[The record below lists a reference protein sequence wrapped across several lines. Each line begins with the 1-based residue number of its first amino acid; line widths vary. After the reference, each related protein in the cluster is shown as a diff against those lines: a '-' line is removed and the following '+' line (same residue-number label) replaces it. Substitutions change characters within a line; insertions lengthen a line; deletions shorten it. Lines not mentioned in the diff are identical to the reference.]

1 MYIVRS
7 VNVRKWIWCV
17 LSHTVIIVVNECECE
32 CCVCLHELIRFG
44 CRVFY
49 KTAQAWLIHHQII
62 TLFYENDYGTKV
74 DDGSFQYLTLVAPS
88 GQKDTQPANRAS
100 TEMKLQRVE
109 W

>member
-1 MYIVRS
+1 MVS
-7 VNVRKWIWCV
+7 
-17 LSHTVIIVVNECECE
+17 ECECE
-32 CCVCLHELIRFG
+32 CCVCLHVLIRLG
-44 CRVFY
+44 CRVSY
-49 KTAQAWLIHHQII
+49 ETTQAWLIQHQITI
-62 TLFYENDYGTKV
+62 LFYENDYWTNE